1 MDSSRQCKTLPKNH
15 LLKRAFMNEF
25 MNIDFHL
32 MLSLNLTFDVFINLL
47 YIYYLRFYPMP
58 FLLS

>member
-1 MDSSRQCKTLPKNH
+1 
-15 LLKRAFMNEF
+15 MNEF